1 MQLKLQKFFLCLG
14 LTILTALPNPEW
26 TFASEKDLNY
36 LMRAATVRVSSLNL
50 RHGPGTQYKVL
61 EVLQGGTPVHYLPE
75 PRRGWVRVTTEQ
87 GSTGWT
93 FFKHLKP
100 EHSRRIFPEKD
111 VFQVPGSEPLE
122 LSQETPFR
130 FALVNVSGLN
140 VRSGPGTRYEI
151 LDILSEGQQIH
162 LLGPQKNRWVKIRL
176 SENVEGWVAG
186 KYLSL
191 IVADPES
198 KPVHELQIPG
208 HRTSLEAGIL
218 SYMED
223 LYRSGRLQRQDILS
237 MVVQDL
243 SSGKLLVSIRPRRR
257 VKSASLIKLPI
268 LHAYMLAS
276 EKGMLEHSEI
286 IQQHLVKMIRFS
298 SNESTN
304 WILEKLGG
312 PSQVQKLLDQSSM
325 YHELKL
331 VEYIPEDGKTYRNKV
346 SSADLNQILVRTWF
360 HQILGVKSDKEQNRQ
375 ASKRMLYLMSLPGYK
390 WIQDRIKDGT
400 CFSRRKSVRV
410 WDKTG
415 FVKGINGDA
424 GIVEFNTPNGRRA
437 YTIVLIMERENYL
450 SIPGDANTWSARVAM
465 VLRRI
470 SEMSYA
476 FVSSYYN
483 RPNQCGLGLLLQYAG
498 RYQSGGDSKV
508 PL

>member
-111 VFQVPGSEPLE
+111 
-122 LSQETPFR
+122 
-130 FALVNVSGLN
+130 
-140 VRSGPGTRYEI
+140 I

-176 SENVEGWVAG
+176 SETVEGWVAG

-268 LHAYMLAS
+268 LHAYLLAS

-360 HQILGVKSDKEQNRQ
+360 HQSLGMKSNKEQNRQ

>member
-1 MQLKLQKFFLCLG
+1 
-14 LTILTALPNPEW
+14 
-26 TFASEKDLNY
+26 
-36 LMRAATVRVSSLNL
+36 
-50 RHGPGTQYKVL
+50 
-61 EVLQGGTPVHYLPE
+61 
-75 PRRGWVRVTTEQ
+75 
-87 GSTGWT
+87 
-93 FFKHLKP
+93 
-100 EHSRRIFPEKD
+100 
-111 VFQVPGSEPLE
+111 
-122 LSQETPFR
+122 
-130 FALVNVSGLN
+130 
-140 VRSGPGTRYEI
+140 
-151 LDILSEGQQIH
+151 
-162 LLGPQKNRWVKIRL
+162 
-176 SENVEGWVAG
+176 
-186 KYLSL
+186 
-191 IVADPES
+191 
-198 KPVHELQIPG
+198 
-208 HRTSLEAGIL
+208 
-218 SYMED
+218 
-223 LYRSGRLQRQDILS
+223 
-237 MVVQDL
+237 
-243 SSGKLLVSIRPRRR
+243 
-257 VKSASLIKLPI
+257 
-268 LHAYMLAS
+268 MLAS
-276 EKGMLEHSEI
+276 EKGRLEHSEI

-360 HQILGVKSDKEQNRQ
+360 HQSLGVKSDKEQNRQ

>member
-61 EVLQGGTPVHYLPE
+61 EVLQVGTPVNYLPE
-75 PRRGWVRVTTEQ
+75 PRRGWVRVTTEE

-100 EHSRRIFPEKD
+100 EHSRKIFPEKD

-243 SSGKLLVSIRPRRR
+243 SSGKLLVSIRPGVGLNPR
-257 VKSASLIKLPI
+257 V
-268 LHAYMLAS
+268 
-276 EKGMLEHSEI
+276 
-286 IQQHLVKMIRFS
+286 
-298 SNESTN
+298 
-304 WILEKLGG
+304 
-312 PSQVQKLLDQSSM
+312 
-325 YHELKL
+325 
-331 VEYIPEDGKTYRNKV
+331 
-346 SSADLNQILVRTWF
+346 
-360 HQILGVKSDKEQNRQ
+360 
-375 ASKRMLYLMSLPGYK
+375 
-390 WIQDRIKDGT
+390 
-400 CFSRRKSVRV
+400 
-410 WDKTG
+410 
-415 FVKGINGDA
+415 
-424 GIVEFNTPNGRRA
+424 
-437 YTIVLIMERENYL
+437 
-450 SIPGDANTWSARVAM
+450 
-465 VLRRI
+465 
-470 SEMSYA
+470 
-476 FVSSYYN
+476 
-483 RPNQCGLGLLLQYAG
+483 
-498 RYQSGGDSKV
+498 
-508 PL
+508 